1 MSDGPFHILLVED
14 DASVREAIA
23 ATLREEGYV
32 VATATDGQEAIR
44 AFPAGTDLVIADLV
58 MPNVDGRSL
67 LRWVTQQHPGTS
79 VILVT
84 GFGTIP
90 QAVEAIKAGA
100 IAYLTKPLDPGE
112 LLHHVKKALE
122 DKRLRQELSRLRG
135 QLREGWHYRH
145 IIGRGPRMQQVFSM
159 IDRAAPVKT
168 TVLITGE
175 SGTGKEMVAR
185 ALHEG
190 GPRRSGPFLALNCG
204 AIPEALI
211 ESTLFGH
218 ERGAFTGAERSAR
231 GYFRDADGG
240 TLLLDEIGELPLGMQ
255 SKLLR
260 VLEDGAVTPVGTTS
274 PQRVDVRI
282 VAATNRELEN
292 DVGGA
297 KFRQDL
303 FFRLNVVRIDLP
315 PLRSR
320 PEDLPL
326 LTRYFL
332 DEICRTNGFE
342 PREVDPSLLEA
353 FAGYDWPGNVREL
366 KNILESLVILS
377 GKRLL
382 SADDLPP
389 RFFRGR
395 EQANVDDSPD
405 EGEPESDL
413 DLKRLSKQTILKALE
428 ACRGNRTE
436 AAKQLG
442 ISRRTLHR
450 RLNDFGLRE

>member
-1 MSDGPFHILLVED
+1 M
-14 DASVREAIA
+14 
-23 ATLREEGYV
+23 
-32 VATATDGQEAIR
+32 
-44 AFPAGTDLVIADLV
+44 
-58 MPNVDGRSL
+58 
-67 LRWVTQQHPGTS
+67 
-79 VILVT
+79 T

-112 LLHHVKKALE
+112 VLHHVKKALE

-145 IIGRGPRMQQVFSM
+145 IIGRGPSMQQVFSV

-168 TVLITGE
+168 TVLVTGE

-190 GPRRSGPFLALNCG
+190 SPRRTGPFLALNCG

-218 ERGAFTGAERSAR
+218 ERGAFTGADRSAR

-260 VLEDGAVTPVGTTS
+260 VLEDGAVTPVGVTA
-274 PQRVDVRI
+274 PQKVDVRI
-282 VAATNRELEN
+282 VAATNRELE
-292 DVGGA
+292 DEVKA
-297 KFRQDL
+297 SAFRQDL
-303 FFRLNVVRIDLP
+303 YYRLNVVRIDLP

-342 PREVDPSLLEA
+342 PREIEPSLLEA
-353 FAGYDWPGNVREL
+353 FARYEWPGNVREL
-366 KNILESLVILS
+366 KNVLESLVVLS
-377 GKRLL
+377 GKHAL
-382 SADDLPP
+382 AVEDLPP
-389 RFFRGR
+389 KFFRDASASAG
-395 EQANVDDSPD
+395 N
-405 EGEPESDL
+405 GSDNGGAIGVAENEL
-413 DLKRLSKQTILKALE
+413 NLTRLSKQTILKALE